1 MNEAFERNIGLV
13 TRDEQAR
20 LARTTVAIPGTG
32 GVGGWH
38 ALTLARQGVGRFRLA
53 DFDTYSVSN
62 VNRQPGAFTSTIGEP
77 KVDVIRRMILDINP
91 DAEVTV
97 LREPVGVENVHAFL
111 AGVDVVLDGIDFF
124 AIEARRLVFR
134 TARALGIWALTAG
147 PMGFS
152 AAMLAFDPRSR
163 VSFDAYFDFARCP
176 DIGAQLIAFAVGLAP
191 AGLHVPYMDMS
202 TVKLESGRGPSSV
215 IACQLCG
222 ALLAMETVA
231 LVLGWRE
238 PFAAPGYTQ
247 IDLRTMTVRRRRL
260 WLGNRNPIQRLKR
273 YGFRRL
279 LERRGVNV
287 AALDVP
293 VAPRLPRSA

>member
-1 MNEAFERNIGLV
+1 MIFERNLGLV
-13 TRDEQAR
+13 TAVEQAR
-20 LARTTVAIPGTG
+20 LATVTVAIPGTG

-62 VNRQPGAFTSTIGEP
+62 VNRQPGAFASTLGEA

-91 DAEVTV
+91 GAEVTV
-97 LREPVGVENVHAFL
+97 LREPIGPANVHDFL
-111 AGVDVVLDGIDFF
+111 AGADVVLDGIDFF
-124 AIEARRLVFR
+124 AIDARRLVFR
-134 TARALGIWALTAG
+134 VARELGIWALTAG

-152 AAMLAFDPRSR
+152 AAMLAFSPTSAM
-163 VSFDAYFDFARCP
+163 SFDDYFDFPRCA
-176 DIGAQLIAFAVGLAP
+176 DVGDQLIAFAVGLAP

-222 ALLAMETVA
+222 SLLAMETLA

-247 IDLRTMTVRRRRL
+247 IDLRTTRLRRGRL
-260 WLGNRNPIQRLKR
+260 RGGNAGPFQRLKR
-273 YGFRRL
+273 FAFRRL
-279 LERRGVNV
+279 LERRGVDV
-287 AALDVP
+287 AALDARP
-293 VAPRLPRSA
+293 SSAVA

>member
-1 MNEAFERNIGLV
+1 MNPAFERNLGLV
-13 TRDEQAR
+13 THAEQER

-53 DFDTYSVSN
+53 DFDTYSPSN
-62 VNRQPGAFTSTIGEP
+62 VNRQPGAFTSTFGEP

-91 DAEVTV
+91 EAEVTV
-97 LREPVGVENVHAFL
+97 LREPIGKGNVHAFV
-111 AGVDVVLDGIDFF
+111 AGADVVLDGIDFF
-124 AIEARRLVFR
+124 ALEARRLVFR
-134 TARALGIWALTAG
+134 TARELGIWALTAG

-152 AAMLAFDPRSR
+152 AAMLAFSPTSR
-163 VSFDAYFDFARCP
+163 MSFDDYFDFARCA
-176 DIGAQLIAFAVGLAP
+176 DIGDQLIAFAIGLAP

-215 IACQLCG
+215 VACQLCG
-222 ALLAMETVA
+222 SLLAMETMA

-238 PFAAPGYTQ
+238 PFAAPGYLQ
-247 IDLRTMTVRRRRL
+247 IDLRTSTLRRRRL
-260 WLGNRNPIQRLKR
+260 WLGNKNPIQRLKR
-273 YGFRRL
+273 FAFRRL

-287 AALDVP
+287 RALD
-293 VAPRLPRSA
+293 AAARAT